1 LFDCELFYRGAR
13 AHGSQRRFPVDLAE
27 RIGADRPM
35 RLIIDTD
42 TAGDDVFSLM
52 LALRRPGVSVEA
64 ITIAHGNVGFE
75 QHAENALVTLEAC
88 ERGGEIPVYLGAQ
101 RPFTREPLDAVY
113 VFGADG
119 MSDSGFPKAAQ
130 RPSPGHADDEIVRR
144 VMAAPGEIT
153 LIAQAALTNIALAY
167 LREPRIAHAVK
178 HLWIMGGTD
187 NGVGNVTPA
196 AEYNLYVDPE
206 AAKIVVNA
214 GFPMSIVTW
223 TETLRDGLLSVEQ
236 LAALHA
242 VGTPRATFFTQ
253 VNRTSLAFAQQ
264 TQHLDGSLHPDALT
278 CAVALDESL
287 ILESEMAVVDVE
299 TMGELTRG
307 YLSVSHSILPDIEVA
322 DPALKRR
329 PPNAR
334 VIKKID
340 QAGFY
345 AALRDALL

>member
-1 LFDCELFYRGAR
+1 
-13 AHGSQRRFPVDLAE
+13 
-27 RIGADRPM
+27 M

-75 QHAENALVTLEAC
+75 QHAENALATLEAC
-88 ERGGEIPVYLGAQ
+88 GRGGEVPVYLGAQ
-101 RPFTREPLDAVY
+101 RPFTREPLDAAY

-119 MSDSGFPKAAQ
+119 MSDANLPKAAQ
-130 RPSPGHADDEIVRR
+130 RPAPGHAADEIVRR
-144 VMAAPGEIT
+144 VMEAPGQIT
-153 LIAQAALTNIALAY
+153 LIAQAALTNIALAF
-167 LREPRIAHAVK
+167 LREPRIAQAVK

-187 NGVGNVTPA
+187 NGVGNVTSA

-206 AAKIVVNA
+206 AAKIVINA
-214 GFPMSIVTW
+214 GFSMSIVTW
-223 TETLRDGLLSVEQ
+223 TETLRDGLWTVDQ
-236 LAALHA
+236 LAALEA
-242 VGTPRATFFTQ
+242 LGTPRAAFFTQ

-264 TQHLDGSLHPDALT
+264 TQGLNGSLHPDALT
-278 CAVALDESL
+278 CALALDESL
-287 ILESEMAVVDVE
+287 ILESERAVVDVE

-307 YLSVSHSILPDIEVA
+307 YLSVSNAILPDIELA

-329 PPNAR
+329 APNAR

-340 QAGFY
+340 QPGFY
-345 AALRDALL
+345 QAMRSALL

>member
-1 LFDCELFYRGAR
+1 
-13 AHGSQRRFPVDLAE
+13 
-27 RIGADRPM
+27 M

-52 LALRRPGVSVEA
+52 LALRRPGVTVEA

-75 QHAENALVTLEAC
+75 QHAENALVTLEVC
-88 ERGGEIPVYLGAQ
+88 EQAGQVPVYLGAQ
-101 RPFTREPLDAVY
+101 RPFTRPPLDAAY

-119 MSDSGFPKAAQ
+119 MSDSGLARAAQ
-130 RPSPGHADDEIVRR
+130 RPAPGHAADEIVRR
-144 VMAAPGEIT
+144 VMEAPGEIT

-167 LREPRIAHAVK
+167 LREPRIAQAVK

-187 NGVGNVTPA
+187 NGVGNVTSA
-196 AEYNLYVDPE
+196 AEYNFYVDPE

-214 GFPMSIVTW
+214 GFAMSIVTW
-223 TETLRDGLLSVEQ
+223 TQTLRDGLLSLEQ
-236 LAALHA
+236 LAALEA
-242 VGTPRATFFTQ
+242 LGTLRARFFTKI
-253 VNRTSLAFAQQ
+253 NRASLAFARE

-278 CAVALDESL
+278 CAVALDERL
-287 ILESEMAVVDVE
+287 ILGAEMAVVDVE
-299 TMGELTRG
+299 TAGELTRG
-307 YLSVSHSILPDIEVA
+307 YLSVSNPILPDIELA

-334 VIKKID
+334 MIKKID

-345 AALRDALL
+345 QAMRSALL